1 MKKLLLF
8 ILVILMLAAGYLA
21 YGLLLPITP
30 DGQKFVLLRSGS
42 SARNIAKQLQQEGVV
57 RSWPAFMLMHYYKV
71 RPLQAGEY
79 LFDHSANAIQVYR
92 RLARGDVY
100 TRTVVIPEG
109 YNIFEVAQA
118 LESAGL
124 GSREEFLKI
133 VRSQRALIADLDP
146 EAKSLE
152 GYLFP
157 DTYRFMRTQSLED
170 IASVM
175 VRRFR
180 QEARALGLNSDVHKV
195 VTMASIVEKETS
207 VPEERPLVAS
217 VYYNRLAEKMGLY
230 ADPTVAY
237 AALLA
242 GRYRGGIYQ
251 SDLEFKSPYNTYR
264 YRGLPP
270 GPIANPGRAALQA
283 AMQPANTDYY
293 YFVSDNNGHHRFA
306 RNSREHANNVALYRK
321 AQR

>member
-1 MKKLLLF
+1 MKKFLLF
-8 ILVILMLAAGYLA
+8 LFAIFLLAACYLA

-30 DGQKFVLLRSGS
+30 SGQQFVLLRQGS
-42 SARNIAKQLQQEGVV
+42 SARSIAKQLQQEGVI

-79 LFDHSANAIQVYR
+79 LFDQPANAIQVYR

-100 TRTVVIPEG
+100 VRTVVIPEG
-109 YNIFEVAQA
+109 YNIFDIAQA
-118 LESAGL
+118 VEAAGL
-124 GSREEFLKI
+124 GSVQEFINLA
-133 VRSQRALIADLDP
+133 RSQRALIADLDP

-157 DTYRFMRTQSLED
+157 DTYKFMRTQSLED
-170 IASVM
+170 VASAM

-180 QEARALGLNSDVHKV
+180 QEARALGLNSDVHRV

-217 VYYNRLAEKMGLY
+217 VYYNRLAHNMGLY

-242 GRYRGGIYQ
+242 GRYRGAIFQ
-251 SDLEFKSPYNTYR
+251 SDLQFKSPYNTYR

-270 GPIANPGRAALQA
+270 GPIANPGRASLQA
-283 AMQPANTDYY
+283 AMQPANTDYF

-306 RNSREHANNVALYRK
+306 RNSREHGRNVALYRR

>member
-1 MKKLLLF
+1 MKKLLRLF
-8 ILVILMLAAGYLA
+8 FVLLLLAAGYLA
-21 YGLLLPITP
+21 YGLLLPINP
-30 DGQKFVLLRSGS
+30 GGQRFVLLRSGS
-42 SARNIAKQLQQEGVV
+42 SARNIAKQLQQEGVI

-79 LFDHSANAIQVYR
+79 LFDHPANAIQVYR

-109 YNIFEVAQA
+109 YNMFEVAQV
-118 LESAGL
+118 LEAEGL
-124 GSREEFLKI
+124 GSSQEFLKTA
-133 VRSQRALIADLDP
+133 RSQRALIADLDP
-146 EAKSLE
+146 NAKSLE

-170 IASVM
+170 IAGAM

-242 GRYRGGIYQ
+242 GRYRGAIYQ

-306 RNSREHANNVALYRK
+306 RNSREHAHNVALYRK